1 MYIHNAFEKRFIQ
14 ENSVNI
20 MKQKKNGD
28 KQGIIIKQAIRIF
41 YAPFFS
47 FCISIRELDIYAE
60 FKNYFSSTM
69 CVLSQRR
76 LEKKIISD
84 YLVTFLR

>member
-41 YAPFFS
+41 YAPFFPS
-47 FCISIRELDIYAE
+47 VSR
-60 FKNYFSSTM
+60 
-69 CVLSQRR
+69 
-76 LEKKIISD
+76 
-84 YLVTFLR
+84 

>member
-47 FCISIRELDIYAE
+47 FCISIRELDTYAE

-69 CVLSQRR
+69 CVLSQKR